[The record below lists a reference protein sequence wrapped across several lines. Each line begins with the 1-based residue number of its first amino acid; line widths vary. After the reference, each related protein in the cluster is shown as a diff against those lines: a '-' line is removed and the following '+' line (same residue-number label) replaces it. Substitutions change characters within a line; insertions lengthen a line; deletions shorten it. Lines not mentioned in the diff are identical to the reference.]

1 MWDRPEILNSI
12 SSALIAVSVLLAVYG
27 GAIALANQ
35 PWFPVRAVSV
45 SNATGAAGPLL
56 HVTRDQVQ
64 AVATKRLTG
73 TFFTVDI
80 EAARAAFAAL
90 PWVRS
95 VEVRR
100 TWPDRLEVAIEEQT
114 AFANWGGGKLVNT
127 HGELFDAARVEGLP
141 EFSGPPGS
149 EAEVTHHY
157 RDFSAPL
164 KKLGVSARQIAL
176 SPRLAW
182 ELKLDNGLALK
193 LGRDQ
198 GRDPLLSRLER
209 FAAAYNNALARVSGR
224 LDMVDLRYAQGFALR
239 LPPGAAIPGGPAGIS
254 TKSREPSR
262 TDGNKRKPAAKGQE

>member
-12 SSALIAVSVLLAVYG
+12 SSALIALSVLLALYG

-35 PWFPVRAVSV
+35 PWFPVRVVSV
-45 SNATGAAGPLL
+45 TNALDAVGPLQ
-56 HVTRDQVQ
+56 HVTREQVQ
-64 AVATKRLTG
+64 AVATERLTG
-73 TFFTVDI
+73 TFFTVDL

-90 PWVRS
+90 PWVRNA
-95 VEVRR
+95 EVRR
-100 TWPDRLEVAIEEQT
+100 AWPDRLEVVIEEQT

-127 HGELFDAARVEGLP
+127 NGELFDAARVEGLP

-164 KKLGVSARQIAL
+164 KKLGVTARQIAL

-182 ELKLDNGLALK
+182 EIKLDNGLTLK

-198 GRDPLLSRLER
+198 SKDPLLSRLER
-209 FAAAYNNALARVSGR
+209 FAAAYADAMARVSGR
-224 LDMVDLRYAQGFALR
+224 LDVVDLRYTQGFALR
-239 LPPGAAIPGGPAGIS
+239 LPPGAAMPGGPAGNS
-254 TKSREPSR
+254 AKTRVPGR
-262 TDGNKRKPAAKGQE
+262 TDSNNPKPAAKGQA

>member
-12 SSALIAVSVLLAVYG
+12 ASALIAVSVLLAVYG

-45 SNATGAAGPLL
+45 SNATDAAGALQ
-56 HVTRDQVQ
+56 HVTREQVQ
-64 AVATKRLTG
+64 AVATERLTG
-73 TFFTVDI
+73 TFFTVDL

-100 TWPDRLEVAIEEQT
+100 AWPDRLEVAIEEQT

-198 GRDPLLSRLER
+198 SRDPLLSRLER
-209 FAAAYNNALARVSGR
+209 FAAAYADAVAHVSGR
-224 LDMVDLRYAQGFALR
+224 LDVADLRYAQGFALR
-239 LPPGAAIPGGPAGIS
+239 LPPGAAMPGGAAGNS
-254 TKSREPSR
+254 AKSREPSR
-262 TDGNKRKPAAKGQE
+262 TEGNNRKPAAKGQG